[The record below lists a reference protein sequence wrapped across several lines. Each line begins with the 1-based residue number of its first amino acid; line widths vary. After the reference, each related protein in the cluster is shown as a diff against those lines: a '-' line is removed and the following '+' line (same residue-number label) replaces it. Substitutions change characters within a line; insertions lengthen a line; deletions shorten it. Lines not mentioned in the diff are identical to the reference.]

1 MKRSILL
8 GLIAIGLL
16 IAYVSLT
23 SPEGSAGSVRSEET
37 VFPENVAQILQ
48 LSCYDCHTSASKSIK
63 AKAKMN
69 FDTWNELTAVQ
80 KVATMDEI
88 CTEIT
93 KGGMPP
99 EKYLSNYPDRK
110 ISPEQIKIVCT
121 WVDEESKKLMGEK
134 EE

>member
-37 VFPENVAQILQ
+37 IFPENVAQILQ
-48 LSCYDCHTSASKSIK
+48 LSCYDCHTSASKNIK
-63 AKAKMN
+63 AKAKLN
-69 FDTWNELTAVQ
+69 FDDWNELTTVQ
-80 KVATMDEI
+80 KVGAMDEI

-93 KGGMPP
+93 NAGMPP
-99 EKYLSNYPDRK
+99 EKYVSNYPDRK
-110 ISPEQIKIVCT
+110 LSPEQVELVCT
-121 WVDEESKKLMGEK
+121 WVDAESKKIMGEK